1 MLDSIKKSVK
11 CRVPVQGRGPIAF
24 GAEWVKIGLGGIVMK
39 VLLETHTFTEF
50 IEIRSNLRPV
60 DVARSRAKGKAPS
73 KQLVLVLRKR
83 DRA

>member
-1 MLDSIKKSVK
+1 
-11 CRVPVQGRGPIAF
+11 
-24 GAEWVKIGLGGIVMK
+24 MK
-39 VLLETHTFTEF
+39 VLEETKRTHTSTEF
-50 IEIRSNLRPV
+50 MEISSNLRPV